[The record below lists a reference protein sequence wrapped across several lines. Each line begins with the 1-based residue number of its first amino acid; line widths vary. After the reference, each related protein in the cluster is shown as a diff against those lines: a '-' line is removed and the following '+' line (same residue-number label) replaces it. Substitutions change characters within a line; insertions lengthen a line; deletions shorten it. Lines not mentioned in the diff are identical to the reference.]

1 MVKVLNNDS
10 SHDTMRGVARALGT
24 MSGGAVPGFLGLSY
38 TGVLIGSNV
47 SIRQPSPRSGVSNHL
62 SFTGKAMIKSTGSQ
76 SVIMHY
82 LQ

>member
-47 SIRQPSPRSGVSNHL
+47 SIRQPSPRSGANYRHR
-62 SFTGKAMIKSTGSQ
+62 FKS
-76 SVIMHY
+76 SVIY
-82 LQ
+82 REAND